1 MEEEQF
7 KNFREGMRCTSVVVA
22 MGEGIKKKKSGDGRN
37 KYLKERLPSQLH
49 RAEMW
54 KRQSKQAR
62 SLGWL
67 GVLWR
72 RQRERGREGEHEHE
86 TKRRDGA
93 RTGGGRRKRK
103 ERGGGEEGQ
112 REQQNEGMQNNRR

>member
-1 MEEEQF
+1 MWEAE
-7 KNFREGMRCTSVVVA
+7 
-22 MGEGIKKKKSGDGRN
+22 KKKSGDGRN

-67 GVLWR
+67 GVLWGE
-72 RQRERGREGEHEHE
+72 RERERENASMKQNQEMEQEQAEAEEEGEE
-86 TKRRDGA
+86 K
-93 RTGGGRRKRK
+93 GGGGKGQKENKRIRKIRR
-103 ERGGGEEGQ
+103 
-112 REQQNEGMQNNRR
+112 